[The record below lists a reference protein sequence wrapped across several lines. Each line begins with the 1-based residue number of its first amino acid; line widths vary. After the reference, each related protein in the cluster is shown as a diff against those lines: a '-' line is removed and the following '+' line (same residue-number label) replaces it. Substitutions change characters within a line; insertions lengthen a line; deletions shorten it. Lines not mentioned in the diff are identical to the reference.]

1 LSVQKNKELIVKPLV
16 ARAKLDDFL
25 SKLSNVSLI
34 YGDPR
39 IITNKRFRTIF
50 NSQHADFVVCDTLES
65 LKENKKNLENKS
77 IGYIKKI
84 VNNDDLEEIV
94 DASKKGAEFVIVEAT
109 DWKIIPLENL
119 IAKLQKTGTKIYTA
133 TKNSSE
139 IRTMFSVLELGVDGV
154 ILETDDV
161 KQVENSYDLLDNP
174 TFDLQYAEIME
185 LKDVGMGER
194 VCVDTVS
201 MMTMGEGMLIG
212 SKSNFLFLIHNESI
226 GSSYTSPR
234 PFRVNAG
241 AVHCY
246 TAMSDGT
253 TKYLSEL
260 EAGVEILVVNKDGTS
275 RKSTVGRSKIES
287 RPMKLVKAQID
298 DYKGSVI
305 LQNAETI
312 RLITSDNKLV
322 SVTDLKVGDKVLA
335 CTKTISGRHFG
346 MPVDEFILEK

>member
-1 LSVQKNKELIVKPLV
+1 MKRE
-16 ARAKLDDFL
+16 KLDDFL
-25 SKLSNVSLI
+25 SKVSNVSLV
-34 YGDPR
+34 YGDPAV
-39 IITNKRFRTIF
+39 ITDKKFKTIF
-50 NSQHADFVVCDTLES
+50 NSDNADLVVCNS
-65 LKENKKNLENKS
+65 LDLLKKNKEILDKS
-77 IGYIKKI
+77 VGYTKKI
-84 VNNDDLEEIV
+84 ANNEDLEDIV
-94 DASKKGAEFVIVEAT
+94 LASKYGADFVIVEVT

-119 IAKLQKTGTKIYTA
+119 IAKLQKTGTKIYTT
-133 TKNSSE
+133 TKNSEE

-161 KQVENSYDLLDNP
+161 TQVENSHELLDNP
-174 TFDLQYAEIME
+174 AFNLEYAKILE
-185 LKDVGMGER
+185 LRDVGMGER

-201 MMTMGEGMLIG
+201 MMTIGEGMLIG
-212 SKSNFLFLIHNESI
+212 SKSNFLFLVHNESI
-226 GSSYTSPR
+226 GSSFTSPR

-260 EAGVEILVVNKDGTS
+260 EAGVEILVVSKDGTS

-287 RPMKLVKAQID
+287 RPMKLVKAQIGD
-298 DYKGSVI
+298 SWGTVI

-312 RLITSDNKLV
+312 RLIAKDNRLV
-322 SVTDLKVGDKVLA
+322 SVTDLKVGDEVLA
-335 CTKTISGRHFG
+335 HTKSSSGRHFG